1 MMMEKERP
9 TAATVGGGD
18 GQDSHSIEDFS
29 TDGRALQAVSAALFS
44 LGAFDKDHS
53 ASVIDL
59 CGKLGLS
66 DSRQLRILISEER
79 RHFPIC
85 SQGRGYFLSSLK
97 TESGRAA
104 VRRSSR
110 TIFRR
115 GVEGINTA
123 RRLDRLLEPSPD
135 QLSLEIQN
143 EQPQETIPEED
154 LRV

>member
-1 MMMEKERP
+1 MSLEKIRP
-9 TAATVGGGD
+9 TAGETVGRIGNEIHSVSDYSKD
-18 GQDSHSIEDFS
+18 GC
-29 TDGRALQAVSAALFS
+29 ALQAVSAALFS
-44 LGAFDKDHS
+44 LGAFDADHS
-53 ASVIDL
+53 ASTVDL
-59 CGKLGLS
+59 CAKLGLA
-66 DSRQLRILISEER
+66 DSRQLRMLIAEER

-123 RRLDRLLEPSPD
+123 RRLDRLLEPSP
-135 QLSLEIQN
+135 
-143 EQPQETIPEED
+143 EQITMEMTDEQG
-154 LRV
+154 